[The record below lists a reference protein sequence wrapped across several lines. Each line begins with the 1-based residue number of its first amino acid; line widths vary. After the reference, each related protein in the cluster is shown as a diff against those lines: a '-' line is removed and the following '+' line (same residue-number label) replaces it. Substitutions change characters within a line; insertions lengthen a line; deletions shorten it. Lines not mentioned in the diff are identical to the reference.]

1 MQRKFLPMSIT
12 STCTTNGCVMTD
24 AGMSTPSPA
33 MISVKAATGPFM
45 THGIMIGASS
55 RVERMS
61 AALRN
66 IGIA

>member
-1 MQRKFLPMSIT
+1 MHVLFFLLSL
-12 STCTTNGCVMTD
+12 V
-24 AGMSTPSPA
+24 ALA